1 MVHEVQQIRIIDD
14 SGLLGLVDTQSY
26 SAFVSEDWSYD
37 DIISHFEQQMQQK
50 TILVWDCGDGG
61 DDYSIE
67 VRRGF
72 TTEAGFREVT
82 GGITSSGDG
91 LYVASYTALTMA
103 AQFDDETLP
112 SKHEADAHVTLE
124 PGPYRLRIVQ
134 RFDPTQIGKREGP
147 DFIVELEQGECEPL
161 SAVAWLQTSPA

>member
-1 MVHEVQQIRIIDD
+1 MGITLLFTVFAVLL
-14 SGLLGLVDTQSY
+14 LLGVPVAYALAAAALATLWYLDLPTLVL
-26 SAFVSEDWSYD
+26 V
-37 DIISHFEQQMQQK
+37 QQK
-50 TILVWDCGDGG
+50 TIPVWDCGDGG